1 MHSMIKHVLFDLD
14 GTLADTAPDL
24 ANALNAVRTNQ
35 GMEPLSMETIRPS
48 VSLGGNAMIK
58 LAFGL
63 EEGDDGFDGVRDEF
77 LDYYRDNIA
86 VDSCLFNGMEDVLQS
101 LDERGISWGIVTNK
115 LTWLTLPLLTELDL
129 DGRTTCIVCGDT
141 TEYRKPH
148 PQPVSHACQLLAA
161 DPAHTVYIGDAE
173 RDIESG
179 RRAGTKTLVA
189 LYGYIEADSD
199 PMAWQADGVVHSPQ
213 EINESI
219 DKLC

>member
-1 MHSMIKHVLFDLD
+1 MMIKHVLFDLD

-24 ANALNAVRTNQ
+24 ANALNAVRINQ

-86 VDSCLFNGMEDVLQS
+86 VDSCLFAGMEDVLQS
-101 LDERGISWGIVTNK
+101 LEARGITWGIVTNK
-115 LTWLTLPLLTELDL
+115 LTWLTLPLLKELDL
-129 DGRTTCIVCGDT
+129 DDRTTCIVCGDT

-161 DPAHTVYIGDAE
+161 APAQTVYIGDAE

-199 PMAWQADGVVHSPQ
+199 PMTWQADGMVHSPR

-219 DKLC
+219 NKLC